1 MFRVTLASSHLNR
14 ITRADMP
21 QHSSRSQ
28 RIHDAIGCILA
39 LAKLSQAKTPDPF
52 SVPLA
57 HFKDTARSGTSPT
70 PDGLFLVIS
79 HCVQGKS
86 SRSPSRSP
94 NEQCVEIFQA
104 VVRWSLGQKFAV
116 ENLAIERHTR
126 LASAL
131 CEAID
136 AGTSGGISMSSDR
149 LQHMGNCRDGGRVG
163 KDRKPSQ
170 EGVLSLVAWLMRRPF
185 QGGREVVGNEPAP
198 LTTPRGTP
206 HTQ

>member
-1 MFRVTLASSHLNR
+1 
-14 ITRADMP
+14 MP

-28 RIHDAIGCILA
+28 RIHDAIECILA
-39 LAKLSQAKTPDPF
+39 LAKLSQSKTPDPF

-104 VVRWSLGQKFAV
+104 VVRWSLGQEFAV
-116 ENLAIERHTR
+116 EILAVEPHTR
-126 LASAL
+126 SASAL

-136 AGTSGGISMSSDR
+136 AGTSGEPSMSSDR
-149 LQHMGNCRDGGRVG
+149 LQHMGDCRDGRRVG
-163 KDRKPSQ
+163 EDRIASQ
-170 EGVLSLVAWLMRRPF
+170 EGVLSLVAWLMLRPS
-185 QGGREVVGNEPAP
+185 
-198 LTTPRGTP
+198 
-206 HTQ
+206 